1 MILIYSPAVVEWTCN
16 LTKGVTAMDKNVVE
30 MVESLDEKQLNLFL
44 AYLEDI
50 VRNQQV
56 LPCSDQTEKQ

>member
-1 MILIYSPAVVEWTCN
+1 MILIYSLVVVEWPCN

-56 LPCSDQTEKQ
+56 LPCSDPTEKQ

>member
-1 MILIYSPAVVEWTCN
+1 MDESVV
-16 LTKGVTAMDKNVVE
+16 KA
-30 MVESLDEKQLNLFL
+30 VESLNDKQLNLFL

-56 LPCSDQTEKQ
+56 LPCSDPTEKQ